1 MALNTQSPFH
11 TSPTTTDNNRVGM
24 VTHGIHPVTE
34 NPNHQLTPAAA
45 FRNKYY
51 LAQQQQQLGEASSTP
66 TTTETV
72 QVEQDDEDF
81 IYRPGAIIYAPLNTT
96 LPGVE
101 STPFALSDGDE
112 EDEED
117 EDDDEDAEDED
128 DEDDNISIKTIES
141 NHTTLFEP
149 TSDLEPK
156 IILQDQ
162 DKINDASN
170 GAASSALVAS
180 GSTLL
185 SKLSKSTAPMRAKLS
200 TLSRSKTNLDHLW
213 TSSSTTLS
221 LPLRKSAESVHQMS
235 LSRKKRRERKKNERS
250 HSFSFQSPFSP
261 GTTLAT
267 NSGIYPALLSKI
279 AHVFKENMV
288 AGTKTKD
295 SIEYH
300 DVFDGREAVSL
311 LASIIKTSDRN
322 LAVLVGRALEDQ
334 KLFHDV
340 NYEHR
345 LRDSVHKLYK
355 FKDHQVVTKPS
366 IKRKLSADS
375 DTVAMETDITLSED
389 TSTPAVHKEDDMPN
403 GVFTLLTDCYS
414 STCTVENTCY
424 SVLCPRRFNQ
434 SQNSLYE
441 ENEDRL
447 WINTV
452 SKSLSNSL
460 STKEKRR
467 QENIYELIYTE
478 KDFVEDLLYVE
489 KNWIKPLLTND
500 YIIPTD
506 RRDDFVNQLF
516 WNLPEIRE
524 NNALLLADLL
534 QRQQEHKIV
543 YKIGDIF
550 LKHVSDLFE
559 HFIDYGSHQIISK
572 YKLET
577 ERSANTAF
585 AEFVQTTERAP
596 ASRKLELNGYLTK
609 PTTRLGRY
617 NLLLRE
623 ILKNTPENH
632 PDCET
637 IPKAMQLIQQFLQRV
652 NEESGKTENRFGLE
666 VLEKKLTFNKKH
678 MHTHDID
685 DLDLL
690 SQDRKII
697 LKGPLKRKSTT
708 SNAASESSELLLYVL
723 DHCLLL
729 IKSKFF
735 DGTEVFKLYK
745 KPIPLAL
752 LAVALPDQTRRSSS
766 ILPYN
771 RSSTGSFYSA
781 GSSSDFLPSPLLSYS
796 SSISIANNNFNGKSG
811 YPISFIHL
819 GRHGSGT
826 TTLYA
831 PTLASRRKWVDTIE
845 KYRQSIMEK
854 LKVFQMTGISDQFFN
869 TFNKVNCAAVYASY
883 LIFGCDHGVYLK
895 KPLSTTVTRAAN
907 HTSEDDDEDDDDT
920 EGIVKVLSLEK
931 VSQIDILEGA
941 RLLLILADKTLYTYS
956 LDALFDE
963 NNDILVDTI
972 IVSSPSVSSPS
983 SYKMRNIREHSFG
996 GSVSSNSTE
1005 SRATNNSSNSSNSNN
1020 STFVK
1025 KPKKT
1030 TQHMRKIGNNV
1041 SFFKVGQV
1049 YDKST
1054 AVKPVERTLVCF
1066 VKYNAMTSTIRAL
1079 EPCDEKGSDS
1089 KKKKKKKSSNKPSLG
1104 LFIRHSNEILRGFK
1118 DLYIPGEATSIQY
1131 FKNVVCVGSAKGFQM
1146 VDIGSAGVQ
1155 SVLDPSDENHNFIGQ
1170 RETLR
1175 PVSMFRHP
1183 DGCIML
1189 CYNEIAFYI
1198 DKKGRRIRSDWIIN
1212 WEGHPTAFAFR
1223 YPYIVAFDSSFIE
1236 IRHVNTGDLTQIITG
1251 HNIRCLRSEPTD
1263 IIYFVMEDKRTGNE
1277 MIFSLEK

>member
-1 MALNTQSPFH
+1 
-11 TSPTTTDNNRVGM
+11 M
-24 VTHGIHPVTE
+24 VTHGIHPVTG
-34 NPNHQLTPAAA
+34 NPDHQLTPAAA

-51 LAQQQQQLGEASSTP
+51 LAQQQQRLDEAPPAPATVETAQL
-66 TTTETV
+66 
-72 QVEQDDEDF
+72 EQDDEDF
-81 IYRPGAIIYAPLNTT
+81 LYRPGAIIYAPLNAA
-96 LPGVE
+96 LPGAE
-101 STPFALSDGDE
+101 STSLALSDGDE

-117 EDDDEDAEDED
+117 DDDDDEDEDEE
-128 DEDDNISIKTIES
+128 EDNVSIKTIES

-162 DKINDASN
+162 DKINDTSN
-170 GAASSALVAS
+170 GAVSNALVAS
-180 GSTLL
+180 SSTLL

-200 TLSRSKTNLDHLW
+200 TLSRTNLDHLW

-250 HSFSFQSPFSP
+250 QSFSFDSPSSP
-261 GTTLAT
+261 GATLTA
-267 NSGIYPALLSKI
+267 NSSIYPALLSKI

-288 AGTKTKD
+288 VGTRTKD
-295 SIEYH
+295 SIQYH
-300 DVFDGREAVSL
+300 DVFDGREAVSV

-322 LAVLVGRALEDQ
+322 LAILVGRALDDQ

-345 LRDSVHKLYK
+345 LRDSVHELYQ
-355 FKDHQVVTKPS
+355 FKEQQGVSKPP

-375 DTVAMETDITLSED
+375 DTIAATDADITPSED
-389 TSTPAVHKEDDMPN
+389 ASPAVHKEDDDMPN

-414 STCTVENTCY
+414 STCTIENTCY
-424 SVLCPRRFNQ
+424 SVLCPRRFN
-434 SQNSLYE
+434 LVDGYVLVH
-441 ENEDRL
+441 EDRL

-452 SKSLSNSL
+452 SKSISNKL

-500 YIIPTD
+500 HIIPAD
-506 RRDDFVNQLF
+506 RRDKFVNELF

-543 YKIGDIF
+543 YKIGDVF

-559 HFIDYGSHQIISK
+559 HFIEYGSHQIISK

-577 ERSANTAF
+577 ERSANAAF
-585 AEFVQTTERAP
+585 AEFVQATERAP

-637 IPKAMQLIQQFLQRV
+637 IPQAMQLIQQFLQRV
-652 NEESGKTENRFGLE
+652 NEESGKTENKFGLE
-666 VLEKKLTFNKKH
+666 MLEKKLTFNKKH
-678 MHTHDID
+678 MHTQDID

-690 SQDRKII
+690 SEDRKII

-708 SNAASESSELLLYVL
+708 SNAASESSELQVYVL

-735 DGTEVFKLYK
+735 DSNNEMFKLYK

-752 LAVALPDQTRRSSS
+752 LAIALPDQTRRSSS

-771 RSSTGSFYSA
+771 RSSTGSFYST
-781 GSSSDFLPSPLLSYS
+781 GGSSDFLPSPLLSYS
-796 SSISIANNNFNGKSG
+796 SSTSIATNNVNGKSG

-854 LKVFQMTGISDQFFN
+854 LKVFQMTGISDQSFS
-869 TFNKVNCAAVYASY
+869 TFNKVHCAAVYATY
-883 LIFGCDHGVYLK
+883 LIFGCDHGVYIK
-895 KPLSTTVTRAAN
+895 KPPTNSAHTTN
-907 HTSEDDDEDDDDT
+907 HPHKDINDDDDDDEDDT

-941 RLLLILADKTLYTYS
+941 RLLLILADKIFYTYS

-963 NNDILVDTI
+963 NNNILLDTI
-972 IVSSPSVSSPS
+972 I
-983 SYKMRNIREHSFG
+983 
-996 GSVSSNSTE
+996 
-1005 SRATNNSSNSSNSNN
+1005 
-1020 STFVK
+1020 
-1025 KPKKT
+1025 
-1030 TQHMRKIGNNV
+1030 IGNNV

-1054 AVKPVERTLVCF
+1054 AGKPVERTLVCF

-1089 KKKKKKKSSNKPSLG
+1089 KKKKKKKSSSKPSLG
-1104 LFIRHSNEILRGFK
+1104 LFIRHSNETLRGFK

-1131 FKNVVCVGSAKGFQM
+1131 FKNVICVGSAKGFQM

-1236 IRHVNTGDLTQIITG
+1236 IRHVNTV
-1251 HNIRCLRSEPTD
+1251 SA
-1263 IIYFVMEDKRTGNE
+1263 
-1277 MIFSLEK
+1277 MI

>member
-1 MALNTQSPFH
+1 
-11 TSPTTTDNNRVGM
+11 
-24 VTHGIHPVTE
+24 
-34 NPNHQLTPAAA
+34 
-45 FRNKYY
+45 
-51 LAQQQQQLGEASSTP
+51 
-66 TTTETV
+66 
-72 QVEQDDEDF
+72 
-81 IYRPGAIIYAPLNTT
+81 
-96 LPGVE
+96 
-101 STPFALSDGDE
+101 
-112 EDEED
+112 
-117 EDDDEDAEDED
+117 
-128 DEDDNISIKTIES
+128 
-141 NHTTLFEP
+141 
-149 TSDLEPK
+149 
-156 IILQDQ
+156 
-162 DKINDASN
+162 
-170 GAASSALVAS
+170 
-180 GSTLL
+180 
-185 SKLSKSTAPMRAKLS
+185 
-200 TLSRSKTNLDHLW
+200 
-213 TSSSTTLS
+213 
-221 LPLRKSAESVHQMS
+221 MS

-250 HSFSFQSPFSP
+250 QSFSFDSPASP
-261 GTTLAT
+261 GTTLTA
-267 NSGIYPALLSKI
+267 NNCIYPALLSKI

-288 AGTKTKD
+288 VGTKTKD
-295 SIEYH
+295 SIQYH
-300 DVFDGREAVSL
+300 DVFDGREAVSI

-322 LAVLVGRALEDQ
+322 LAILVGRALDDQ
-334 KLFHDV
+334 KFFHDV

-345 LRDSVHKLYK
+345 LRDSVHELYK
-355 FKDHQVVTKPS
+355 FREHQVVKKPS

-375 DTVAMETDITLSED
+375 DTVAMDTDIASSGG
-389 TSTPAVHKEDDMPN
+389 TSPSVHKEDDDDMPN

-414 STCTVENTCY
+414 STCTIENTCY

-452 SKSLSNSL
+452 SKSISNSL

-500 YIIPTD
+500 HIIPAD
-506 RRDDFVNQLF
+506 RRDEFVNDLF

-543 YKIGDIF
+543 YKIGDVF

-559 HFIDYGSHQIISK
+559 HFIEYGSHQIVSK

-577 ERSANTAF
+577 ERSANSAF
-585 AEFVQTTERAP
+585 AEFVQATERAP

-632 PDCET
+632 PDCDT

-666 VLEKKLTFNKKH
+666 ILEKKLTFNKKR
-678 MHTHDID
+678 MHTQEID

-690 SQDRKII
+690 SEDRKII

-708 SNAASESSELLLYVL
+708 SNAASESSELQVYVL

-735 DGTEVFKLYK
+735 DNAEVFKLYK

-752 LAVALPDQTRRSSS
+752 LAIALPDQTRRSSS

-771 RSSTGSFYSA
+771 RSSTGSFYSTG
-781 GSSSDFLPSPLLSYS
+781 GSTDFLPSPLLSYS
-796 SSISIANNNFNGKSG
+796 SSISIANSSANAKSG

-819 GRHGSGT
+819 GRQGSGT
-826 TTLYA
+826 ITLYA
-831 PTLASRRKWVDTIE
+831 STLASRRKWVDTIE
-845 KYRQSIMEK
+845 RYRQSIMEK
-854 LKVFQMTGISDQFFN
+854 LKVFQMTGISDQFFS
-869 TFNKVNCAAVYASY
+869 TFNKVHCAAVYSSY

-895 KPLSTTVTRAAN
+895 KPSITTHATNN
-907 HTSEDDDEDDDDT
+907 HQEDDDEDDDT

-931 VSQIDILEGA
+931 VSQIDILEGS
-941 RLLLILADKTLYTYS
+941 RLLLILADKILYTYS

-963 NNDILVDTI
+963 NNNILIDSV

-983 SYKMRNIREHSFG
+983 SYKMRSIREHSL
-996 GSVSSNSTE
+996 GSVSSNSTD
-1005 SRATNNSSNSSNSNN
+1005 SRATNNSSSSSSSRSNSS
-1020 STFVK
+1020 TFAK

-1030 TQHMRKIGNNV
+1030 TQHIRKIGNNV

-1054 AVKPVERTLVCF
+1054 AGKPVERTLVCF

-1079 EPCDEKGSDS
+1079 EPFDEKGSDN
-1089 KKKKKKKSSNKPSLG
+1089 KKKKKKKSNHKPSLG
-1104 LFIRHSNEILRGFK
+1104 LFIRHSNETLRSFK

-1131 FKNVVCVGSAKGFQM
+1131 FKNVICVGSAKGFQM

-1198 DKKGRRIRSDWIIN
+1198 DKKGRRIRPDWIIN

-1223 YPYIVAFDSSFIE
+1223 YPYILAFDSSFIE
-1236 IRHVNTGDLTQIITG
+1236 IRHVNTGDLTQVITG
-1251 HNIRCLRSEPTD
+1251 HNIRCLRLEPTD
-1263 IIYFVMEDKRTGNE
+1263 IIYIVMEDKRTGNE
-1277 MIFSLEK
+1277 MIFSLQK

>member
-1 MALNTQSPFH
+1 MALNTQSPLRP
-11 TSPTTTDNNRVGM
+11 SSATTDHDRVGM
-24 VTHGIHPVTE
+24 VTHGVHPVTE
-34 NPNHQLTPAAA
+34 SPNHQLTPAAA

-51 LAQQQQQLGEASSTP
+51 LSQQQQQRLDEVSSTP
-66 TTTETV
+66 ATAETV

-81 IYRPGAIIYAPLNTT
+81 LYRPGAIIYAPLNTT
-96 LPGVE
+96 LPGIE
-101 STPFALSDGDE
+101 TTSFALFDGDE
-112 EDEED
+112 EDEDDEEEEEED
-117 EDDDEDAEDED
+117 EEEED
-128 DEDDNISIKTIES
+128 DNDNISIKTIES

-162 DKINDASN
+162 DKIKETHN

-180 GSTLL
+180 SSNLL

-235 LSRKKRRERKKNERS
+235 LSRKKRKERKKSERS
-250 HSFSFQSPFSP
+250 QSFSFDSPTSP
-261 GTTLAT
+261 SATLTT
-267 NSGIYPALLSKI
+267 NSSIYPALLSKI

-288 AGTKTKD
+288 VGTKTKD
-295 SIEYH
+295 SIQYH
-300 DVFDGREAVSL
+300 DVFDGREAVSM
-311 LASIIKTSDRN
+311 LASIIRTSDRN
-322 LAVLVGRALEDQ
+322 LAILVGRALDDQ

-345 LRDSVHKLYK
+345 LRDSVHELYK
-355 FKDHQVVTKPS
+355 FKEHQVVTKPS
-366 IKRKLSADS
+366 SKRKLSADS
-375 DTVAMETDITLSED
+375 DTVAMVTDITSGED
-389 TSTPAVHKEDDMPN
+389 NPPPIHKKEDDMPN

-414 STCTVENTCY
+414 STCTIESACY

-452 SKSLSNSL
+452 SKSISTSL

-489 KNWIKPLLTND
+489 KSWIKPLLTND
-500 YIIPTD
+500 FIIPAD
-506 RRDDFVNQLF
+506 RRDAFVNELF

-534 QRQQEHKIV
+534 QRQQEHMIV
-543 YKIGDIF
+543 YKIGDVF
-550 LKHVSDLFE
+550 LKHVSNLFE
-559 HFIDYGSHQIISK
+559 HFIEYGSHQIISK

-577 ERSANTAF
+577 ERLANAAF

-637 IPKAMQLIQQFLQRV
+637 IPKAMKLIQQFLQRV

-666 VLEKKLTFNKKH
+666 MLEKKLTFNKKH
-678 MHTHDID
+678 MLTQEID

-690 SQDRKII
+690 FKERKII

-708 SNAASESSELLLYVL
+708 GNAASESSELQVYVL

-735 DGTEVFKLYK
+735 DGAEVYKLYK

-752 LAVALPDQTRRSSS
+752 LAIALPDQTRRSSS

-771 RSSTGSFYSA
+771 RSSTGSFYSTG
-781 GSSSDFLPSPLLSYS
+781 GSSDVLPSPLLSYS
-796 SSISIANNNFNGKSG
+796 SSTSIANSNVNGKSG

-831 PTLASRRKWVDTIE
+831 PTLASRKKWVDTIE
-845 KYRQSIMEK
+845 KYRRSVMEK

-869 TFNKVNCAAVYASY
+869 TFNKVHCAVVHASY

-895 KPLSTTVTRAAN
+895 KPFTTTHA
-907 HTSEDDDEDDDDT
+907 TSLDNDEDDDT
-920 EGIVKVLSLEK
+920 EGIVKILSLEK
-931 VSQIDILEGA
+931 VSQIDILKGS
-941 RLLLILADKTLYTYS
+941 RLLLILADKILYTCS

-963 NNDILVDTI
+963 NNCIFMESI
-972 IVSSPSVSSPS
+972 IASSPSVSSPS
-983 SYKMRNIREHSFG
+983 SYKMRSIREHSFG

-1005 SRATNNSSNSSNSNN
+1005 SRATNNSSNSSNS
-1020 STFVK
+1020 SSSAFVK
-1025 KPKKT
+1025 RPKRMI
-1030 TQHMRKIGNNV
+1030 QHMRKIGNNV

-1054 AVKPVERTLVCF
+1054 AGKPVERTLVCF

-1089 KKKKKKKSSNKPSLG
+1089 KKKKKKKNSNKPSLG
-1104 LFIRHSNEILRGFK
+1104 LFIRHSNETLRGFK

-1131 FKNVVCVGSAKGFQM
+1131 FKNVICVGSAKGFQM

-1155 SVLDPSDENHNFIGQ
+1155 SVLDPSDENHNFISQ

-1198 DKKGRRIRSDWIIN
+1198 DKKGRRIRPDWIIN
-1212 WEGHPTAFAFR
+1212 WEGHPTAFAFC

-1236 IRHVNTGDLTQIITG
+1236 IRHVNSGDLTQIITG
-1251 HNIRCLRSEPTD
+1251 HNIRCLRLEPTD

>member
-1 MALNTQSPFH
+1 
-11 TSPTTTDNNRVGM
+11 M
-24 VTHGIHPVTE
+24 VV
-34 NPNHQLTPAAA
+34 
-45 FRNKYY
+45 
-51 LAQQQQQLGEASSTP
+51 
-66 TTTETV
+66 
-72 QVEQDDEDF
+72 
-81 IYRPGAIIYAPLNTT
+81 
-96 LPGVE
+96 
-101 STPFALSDGDE
+101 
-112 EDEED
+112 
-117 EDDDEDAEDED
+117 
-128 DEDDNISIKTIES
+128 
-141 NHTTLFEP
+141 
-149 TSDLEPK
+149 
-156 IILQDQ
+156 
-162 DKINDASN
+162 
-170 GAASSALVAS
+170 
-180 GSTLL
+180 
-185 SKLSKSTAPMRAKLS
+185 
-200 TLSRSKTNLDHLW
+200 
-213 TSSSTTLS
+213 
-221 LPLRKSAESVHQMS
+221 
-235 LSRKKRRERKKNERS
+235 
-250 HSFSFQSPFSP
+250 
-261 GTTLAT
+261 
-267 NSGIYPALLSKI
+267 
-279 AHVFKENMV
+279 
-288 AGTKTKD
+288 GTKTKD
-295 SIEYH
+295 SIQYH
-300 DVFDGREAVSL
+300 DVFDGREAVSI

-322 LAVLVGRALEDQ
+322 LAILVGRALDDQ
-334 KLFHDV
+334 KFFHDV

-345 LRDSVHKLYK
+345 LRDSVHELYK
-355 FKDHQVVTKPS
+355 FREHQVVKKPS

-375 DTVAMETDITLSED
+375 DTVAMDTDIASSD
-389 TSTPAVHKEDDMPN
+389 GTSPPAHKEEEDDMPN

-414 STCTVENTCY
+414 STCTIENTCY

-434 SQNSLYE
+434 VITLIVSLQIEPELIVRRESTHYYCQ
-441 ENEDRL
+441 EDRL

-452 SKSLSNSL
+452 SKSISNNL

-500 YIIPTD
+500 HIIPAD
-506 RRDDFVNQLF
+506 RRDEFVNDLF

-559 HFIDYGSHQIISK
+559 HFIEYGSHQIISK

-577 ERSANTAF
+577 ERSANSAF
-585 AEFVQTTERAP
+585 AEFVQATERAP

-632 PDCET
+632 PDCDT

-666 VLEKKLTFNKKH
+666 ILEKKLTFNKKR
-678 MHTHDID
+678 MHTQEID

-690 SQDRKII
+690 SEDRKII

-708 SNAASESSELLLYVL
+708 SNAASESSELQVYVL

-735 DGTEVFKLYK
+735 DNAEVFKLYK

-752 LAVALPDQTRRSSS
+752 LAIALPDQTRRSSS

-771 RSSTGSFYSA
+771 RSSTGSFYSTG
-781 GSSSDFLPSPLLSYS
+781 GSTDFLPSPLLSYS
-796 SSISIANNNFNGKSG
+796 SSTSIANSSANAKSG

-819 GRHGSGT
+819 GRQGSGT
-826 TTLYA
+826 ITLYA
-831 PTLASRRKWVDTIE
+831 STLASRRKWVDTIE
-845 KYRQSIMEK
+845 RYRQSIMEK
-854 LKVFQMTGISDQFFN
+854 LKVFQMTGISDQFFS
-869 TFNKVNCAAVYASY
+869 TFNKVHCAAVYSSY

-895 KPLSTTVTRAAN
+895 KPSITTHATNN
-907 HTSEDDDEDDDDT
+907 HHEDDDEDDDT

-931 VSQIDILEGA
+931 VSQIDILEGS
-941 RLLLILADKTLYTYS
+941 RLLLILADKILYTYS

-963 NNDILVDTI
+963 NNSLLIDSHI
-972 IVSSPSVSSPS
+972 
-983 SYKMRNIREHSFG
+983 
-996 GSVSSNSTE
+996 
-1005 SRATNNSSNSSNSNN
+1005 
-1020 STFVK
+1020 
-1025 KPKKT
+1025 
-1030 TQHMRKIGNNV
+1030 RKIGNNV

-1054 AVKPVERTLVCF
+1054 AGKPVERTLVCF

-1079 EPCDEKGSDS
+1079 EPFDEKGSDN
-1089 KKKKKKKSSNKPSLG
+1089 KKKKKKKSNHKPSLG
-1104 LFIRHSNEILRGFK
+1104 LFIRHSNETLRSFK

-1131 FKNVVCVGSAKGFQM
+1131 FKNVICVGSAKGFQM

-1223 YPYIVAFDSSFIE
+1223 YPYILAFDSSFIE
-1236 IRHVNTGDLTQIITG
+1236 IRHVNTGDLTQVITG
-1251 HNIRCLRSEPTD
+1251 HNIRCLRLEPTD
-1263 IIYFVMEDKRTGNE
+1263 IIYIVMEDKRTGNE
-1277 MIFSLEK
+1277 MIFSLQK